1 MTGCH
6 IFRFEK
12 ENGFRTKMELVG
24 VDFSTGDI
32 ELID

>member
-1 MTGCH
+1 MTGCQF
-6 IFRFEK
+6 FRLEK
-12 ENGFRTKMELVG
+12 ENGCRAKMELVG